1 MNKIPTTVNLGRLS
15 RTQLETFMA
24 HLQAELETC
33 RAAIATMHM
42 DDVETPGMVAH
53 SVVVERLF
61 KKIRARWEQGK
72 PACNVSIDILEAI
85 AVWQLIKIG
94 QNDYT
99 QNVILGINTTIHKQ
113 IQ

>member
-1 MNKIPTTVNLGRLS
+1 MKTIPATVNLGKMS
-15 RTQLETFMA
+15 RTQLETFMM

-33 RAAIATMHM
+33 KKALATMHM

-53 SVVVERLF
+53 SVVIERLF

-85 AVWQLIKIG
+85 AVWQLIQVS

-99 QNVILGINTTIHKQ
+99 QNVILAINSTIHKQ
-113 IQ
+113 LQ